1 MILIKSRDI
10 FQNNDKKLYQLMSN
24 LFIIAAPSGCGKTTL
39 VDALLTSSEDLYLS
53 VTHTTRKPRV
63 GEVDGVNYHFI
74 SKADFNKMILNAEF
88 VEHAEVFGNLYGS
101 SREKIQENL
110 NKNIDVILEID
121 WQGARQV
128 KANMPN
134 AISIFI
140 LPPSKQS
147 LLERL
152 KGRGQDDDETIKNR
166 MSDAENQM
174 KHYDEFDYLVIND
187 IFEDALSNLKTI
199 IYHANENLN
208 KSELTL
214 EKQVLRHKYLLK
226 ELI

>member
-1 MILIKSRDI
+1 
-10 FQNNDKKLYQLMSN
+10 MSN

-39 VDALLTSSEDLYLS
+39 VDALLKNSEDLYLS

-74 SKADFNKMILNAEF
+74 SKTDFKKMIVNTEF

-140 LPPSKQS
+140 LPPSKKS

-187 IFEDALSNLKTI
+187 IFDDALSNLKTI
-199 IYHANENLN
+199 IHHNLN
-208 KSELTL
+208 KSKLTL
-214 EKQVLRHKYLLK
+214 EKQVLRHKYLLN

>member
-1 MILIKSRDI
+1 
-10 FQNNDKKLYQLMSN
+10 MSN

-39 VDALLTSSEDLYLS
+39 VDALLKDSKDLYLS

-63 GEVDGVNYHFI
+63 GEVDGINYHFI
-74 SKADFNKMILNAEF
+74 KKTNFRKMIHNNEF

-101 SREKIQENL
+101 SREKIEENL

-140 LPPSKQS
+140 LPPSKKS
-147 LLERL
+147 LHERL
-152 KGRGQDDDETIKNR
+152 IGRGQDDGETIKNR
-166 MSDAENQM
+166 MADAANQM
-174 KHYDEFDYLVIND
+174 KHYKEFDYLVIND
-187 IFEDALSNLKTI
+187 IFDEALSNIKTI
-199 IYHANENLN
+199 IHNTNKDFN

-214 EKQVLRHKYLLK
+214 EKQALRHKYLLK
-226 ELI
+226 ELL